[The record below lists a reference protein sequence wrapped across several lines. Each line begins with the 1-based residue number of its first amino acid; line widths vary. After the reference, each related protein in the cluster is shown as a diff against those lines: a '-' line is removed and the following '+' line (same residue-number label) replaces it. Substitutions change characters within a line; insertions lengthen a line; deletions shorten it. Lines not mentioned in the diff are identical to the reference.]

1 MENNALIVTILILI
15 AVAILFVLVASNQKQ
30 EKQKSRSRLLNSL
43 EALKAGAYSE
53 DLARRRDTII
63 KLDNI
68 LSKSLQY
75 RLGNTKL
82 CGDNLKLMG
91 KFFRKDEYNKLWE
104 VHKLRNRIVHDDLD
118 IGESESENAYKIY
131 NMSIHKILK

>member
-1 MENNALIVTILILI
+1 MDNTLIITILILI
-15 AVAILFVLVASNQKQ
+15 AVASLFVMVGSGQKK
-30 EKQKSRSRLLNSL
+30 EKQKAISRMLNSL
-43 EALKAGAYSE
+43 EALKAGAYSD

-82 CGDNLKLMG
+82 CGDNLKLID
-91 KFFRKDEYNKLWE
+91 KRFKKNEYNTLWE
-104 VHKLRNRIVHDDLD
+104 THKLRNRIVHDDFD
-118 IGESESENAYKIY
+118 INENQAQEAYKIY
-131 NMSIHKILK
+131 NMSIHRILR